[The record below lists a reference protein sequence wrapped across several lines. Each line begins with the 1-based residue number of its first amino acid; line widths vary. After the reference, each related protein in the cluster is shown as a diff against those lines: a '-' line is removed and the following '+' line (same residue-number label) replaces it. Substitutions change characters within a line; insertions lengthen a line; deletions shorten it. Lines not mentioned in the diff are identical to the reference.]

1 MIWPFSKT
9 LHLPSLF
16 PSSAVDAD
24 SVAVKDPFYVARPH
38 IEKSIANALAR
49 GDNLVVYGPSHQGK
63 TLLLSHLLDP
73 RNAIYIECRPDFK
86 RTQIYRVAL
95 SSLGYAVLVEKK
107 RRGKASATVKLGLA
121 STGAEA
127 SAEGE
132 LEHVM
137 QAVTVDLKNPSEV
150 AHLIARIKH
159 LPCIVLN
166 NFQLLD
172 SGTKKNLLFD
182 LALFTERPNIRIVIV
197 GSWTNEDY
205 LEEIEPAVAGK
216 FKYVQVPTW
225 TEPELRQ
232 AAAQWIRQTPAL
244 GDCTPHLA
252 EFLTLSGGDISLF
265 RALVEAS
272 VDKDAA
278 LGQKAGAASALPI
291 QAMVLGRFRRG
302 LRTKLKTV
310 FAQREAYVTYL
321 AVQSS
326 SRFEL
331 NPDFHPT
338 PNLAESDYL
347 RTSIDPYTNQ
357 PYSDG
362 RVVLLDE
369 NNNPQYLEQQ
379 TAEVITTQ
387 DEIVR
392 FLLRQFHRAVQ
403 QDSNKIDLATLT
415 RAFAEQLPLKPI
427 AVDQAKLKLAFKRFD
442 EVQRQS
448 LIVPRML
455 TLDEAGEAMEIGDR
469 RLYLY
474 LKSIDLEDLEE
485 LLEDAQPRVT
495 PNARR
500 RSLISPEMTEDE
512 QDAYI
517 AKLIPGTVQALG
529 PEQGEEQDA
538 MEDETDDEASDL
550 MGEIEDNNDA
560 A

>member
-1 MIWPFSKT
+1 MFWPFSKT
-9 LHLPSLF
+9 RHLPSLF
-16 PSSAVDAD
+16 PSGDTNAG
-24 SVAVKDPFYVARPH
+24 SVAAKAPFYVARPH
-38 IEKSIANALAR
+38 IEKAIANALAR

-73 RNAIYIECRPDFK
+73 RDAIYIECRPDFK

-121 STGAEA
+121 SSGAEA

-172 SGTKKNLLFD
+172 SGTRKNLLFD
-182 LALFTERPNIRIVIV
+182 LAFFTERPNIRIVIV
-197 GSWTNEDY
+197 GSWNNEDY

-232 AAAQWIRQTPAL
+232 AAAQWIQQTPAL
-244 GDCTPHLA
+244 GDCTPHLG
-252 EFLTLSGGDISLF
+252 EFLTLAGGDISLF

-272 VDKDAA
+272 VDKDATVP
-278 LGQKAGAASALPI
+278 GQKASAASVRPI

-321 AVQSS
+321 AVQAS

-347 RTSIDPYTNQ
+347 RTNIDPHTNQ

-369 NNNPQYLEQQ
+369 NSNPQYLEQQ
-379 TAEVITTQ
+379 TAEMITMQ
-387 DEIVR
+387 AEIVR

-415 RAFAEQLPLKPI
+415 RAFAEQLLPKPI

-485 LLEDAQPRVT
+485 LLDDAQPRVT
-495 PNARR
+495 PKARR
-500 RSLISPEMTEDE
+500 RSLISSEMTGDE

-517 AKLIPGTVQALG
+517 AQLIPRTVQAPG
-529 PEQGEEQDA
+529 PEQAEEQDA
-538 MEDETDDEASDL
+538 MEEETDDEASDL
-550 MGEIEDNNDA
+550 MGEIENNDA